1 MTNPRVLILAAG
13 DGSRWNNYQ
22 GVSKHKVVV
31 EGEVLIER
39 IATQFLKYTDD
50 VVIVA
55 RDQSYR
61 VDGCSLYIAKLNK
74 KYKDMDKFMSS
85 KNLWSDTKTILVFGD
100 VYFTDEAVDTI
111 MTNKTEYCFFLRKR
125 GSKITGKNKEEIFAI
140 SFYAKNN
147 NMMLSTIKEI
157 ISQNLPFSAGGW
169 LLLKTLFNMNVGWR
183 HRNTKNYINIDDWT
197 DDFDYPQDFDNW
209 INNRSIDLTPKI
221 GYP

>member
-1 MTNPRVLILAAG
+1 MTNSTVLILAAG

-22 GVSKHKVVV
+22 DIPKHKVVID
-31 EGEVLIER
+31 GEVLIER
-39 IATQFLKYTDD
+39 TARQFLKYTKS

-55 RDQSYR
+55 RDESYR
-61 VDGCSLYIAKLNK
+61 VDGCSLYIPKLNK

-100 VYFTDEAVDTI
+100 VYFTDEAVETI
-111 MTNKTEYCFFLRKR
+111 MTNKREYCFFLRKR

-147 NMMLSTIKEI
+147 NMILSTIKEI
-157 ISQNLPFSAGGW
+157 ISQNLPFTAGGW

-197 DDFDYPQDFDNW
+197 DDFDYPEDFDNW
-209 INNRSIDLTPKI
+209 QSQRNLKLLS
-221 GYP
+221 